1 MKIALFGATGK
12 TGVLIIFQA
21 LNQGHTIKAL
31 VRDLSKV
38 TITHK
43 NLEVVQGD
51 VLDPASVKAT
61 VDGTD
66 VVLCALGHSQ
76 NKPNTVLSQG
86 TANILTAMEACGV
99 KRFICMSSAGILGND
114 GGFWFGKIIM
124 PLFLNHIFADKRRQ
138 AEVIRNSSAEWVI
151 LRPTA
156 LTDSPKTGTYKVNA
170 GNPTSGTVPRAD
182 VADFMLK
189 LATDRRYD
197 GTMPAVSSH

>member
-12 TGVLIIFQA
+12 TGILIIFQA

-31 VRDLSKV
+31 VRDLSKM
-38 TITHK
+38 TISHK

-51 VLDPASVKAT
+51 VLDPASVRAT
-61 VDGTD
+61 VEGADA
-66 VVLCALGHSQ
+66 VLCALGHSQ
-76 NKPNTVLSQG
+76 NKPNTVLSEG
-86 TANILTAMEACGV
+86 TANILIAMEECGV

-124 PLFLNHIFADKRRQ
+124 PLFLNHIFEDKKRQ
-138 AEVIRNSSAEWVI
+138 AEVIRKSSAEWVI

-170 GNPTSGTVPRAD
+170 DKPTSGSVPRAD

-197 GTMPAVSSH
+197 GTMPALSSH